1 MAFTLTQ
8 TAVSP
13 KVSEKQIAKLQKE
26 MQTLQNEMEFV
37 EILAQFWPFPNM
49 ARKME
54 RLEQKLLLLKRQYN
68 SYTALKAS

>member
-8 TAVSP
+8 NSP
-13 KVSEKQIAKLQKE
+13 KQNQQDLLKLKKQ

-54 RLEQKLLLLKRQYN
+54 RLEQKLELLNRQYTQY
-68 SYTALKAS
+68 SALHAR